1 MVGSGGREHALAWKL
16 AQSPDLEELHA
27 APGNPGIAKLGA
39 CHPVRSEDA
48 EGLLALAR
56 ALEIDLIVIG
66 PETPLVAGVA
76 DRLRRGGI
84 AVFGPSR
91 AAAQIEGSK
100 IFAKEVMTAAGVPTA
115 ETMAVAR
122 PPCVIKA
129 DGLAAGLARAGYGV
143 FLFDFRNLGLSD
155 KGGPHAPGSD
165 LVGAVDEARRR
176 GAERVI
182 LFGGSYGGTA
192 VLAAAPDLDVA
203 GVVALSPPPDLSNW
217 IDELDAVSAV
227 RRLRAPMLILY
238 AADDWRTPP
247 AAEHALARAAGSKE
261 KQLVEFPGYWHAGAL
276 LYKAPFRARAKRL
289 VLDFIRAHADGR

>member
-1 MVGSGGREHALAWKL
+1 MSSRLAAVIATLFLPLAGCGGSHSGASAVDRR
-16 AQSPDLEELHA
+16 PPP
-27 APGNPGIAKLGA
+27 APGARCGVQIAGA
-39 CHPVRSEDA
+39 RS
-48 EGLLALAR
+48 
-56 ALEIDLIVIG
+56 IW
-66 PETPLVAGVA
+66 
-76 DRLRRGGI
+76 
-84 AVFGPSR
+84 FR
-91 AAAQIEGSK
+91 AADGTVLDGVTAGRPRTTVV
-100 IFAKEVMTAAGVPTA
+100 FAHGYPSDL
-115 ETMAVAR
+115 
-122 PPCVIKA
+122 CNWA
-129 DGLAAGLARAGYGV
+129 DLAAGLARAGYGV

-276 LYKAPFRARAKRL
+276 LYRAPFCARAKRL